1 MNKIVRGIPRTLQ
14 AQRERAGDQSDAL
27 FGLPVSMPL
36 VLDLDGTLIAGDL
49 LYKSFFSILRR
60 NPFVVFRCAAWLWHG
75 RAALKRQLALRSRI
89 DWDRL
94 KLHQDVLAL
103 AIREKAAGRQIVLAT
118 AADAVLAEQLASRLG
133 LIDLV
138 FASDGQRNLKG
149 PAKARMLNRQFPA
162 GFIYAGDS
170 AADLEVWRHASG
182 IILVGARSSVTD
194 AARALRRP
202 MLELS
207 GLVIAGLDPVI
218 QPLRK
223 TLAKVMDTRVKPAY
237 DAPVCVNDRA
247 AIARSPPR
255 VRRWPAP
262 DRPP

>member
-1 MNKIVRGIPRTLQ
+1 MNKIVRDVYSG
-14 AQRERAGDQSDAL
+14 SL

-49 LYKSFFSILRR
+49 LHKSFVSILRR
-60 NPFVVFRCAAWLWHG
+60 NPFVVFQCASWLLRG

-94 KLHQDVLAL
+94 RLHQDVLAL
-103 AIREKAAGRQIVLAT
+103 AIREKTAGRAIVLAT

-133 LIDLV
+133 FIDQV

-149 PAKARMLNRQFPA
+149 SEKAAMLRQLFPA

-170 AADLEVWRHASG
+170 AADLKVWRHASG
-182 IILVGARSSVTD
+182 IVLVNARQSVAD
-194 AARALRRP
+194 VARALGRP

-207 GLVIAGLDPVI
+207 G
-218 QPLRK
+218 
-223 TLAKVMDTRVKPAY
+223 RVG
-237 DAPVCVNDRA
+237 
-247 AIARSPPR
+247 S
-255 VRRWPAP
+255 
-262 DRPP
+262 